1 VKFPESLADKKKLT
15 LNEEKIVLFK
25 LLHRNTH
32 HVVAI
37 DEVNT
42 NNKFVGSM
50 ALLRDNYNEGR
61 HGSWN
66 NYAPLSKTGK
76 GTYVK
81 TTTNQKKK
89 LID

>member
-1 VKFPESLADKKKLT
+1 MHFPESLVDKKKLT

-32 HVVAI
+32 HVVGI
-37 DEVNT
+37 DEVSS
-42 NNKFVGSM
+42 NNRYVNSM
-50 ALLRDNYNEGR
+50 ALLRGNYNEGR

-66 NYAPLSKTGK
+66 NYCSLSKTGK
-76 GTYVK
+76 GSYVK

-89 LID
+89 LLD